1 MTLKLKPLKPYAIL
15 YAPRV
20 SAGSHTLL
28 HEYVGNL
35 HNHSIY
41 SDGHGSHDKIALA
54 AIRAGLDFIV
64 VTDHNVWVDGMDGY
78 RFLGKKRVLLLTGEE
93 IHDQVRDP
101 QKNHL
106 LVFEARE
113 ELAPRA
119 ADPQVLINEVKRAG
133 GLSFIAHPV
142 DPEAPLF
149 GESDLS
155 WVDWDVSGFTGFEI
169 WNFMSEFK
177 SHLSSLPTA
186 LLLAYSPKRSAQGP
200 FPEVLERWDQLLASG
215 KRVVAIGG
223 ADAHA
228 APYRRGPLKR
238 IILPYEFLY
247 RAVNTHVLTRN
258 ALIGDV
264 NHDRRLL
271 FHSISRGRC
280 FVGFD
285 LPAATHGFRFSA
297 QGADD
302 QVIMGD
308 SIPARNGVT
317 LQIKSPRR
325 AEIHLIHNG
334 ERLRRWKDRD
344 TAVFTVHAPGA
355 YRVEVHIDFEG
366 RRCGW
371 IYSNPI
377 YVT

>member
-1 MTLKLKPLKPYAIL
+1 M
-15 YAPRV
+15 
-20 SAGSHTLL
+20 L
-28 HEYVGNL
+28 HEYAGNM

-41 SDGHGSHDKIALA
+41 SDGHGSHVEIARA
-54 AIRAGLDFIV
+54 AIQAGLDFIV

-78 RFLGKKRVLLLTGEE
+78 RYLGKDRVLLLTGEE

-106 LVFEARE
+106 LVFEARK
-113 ELAPRA
+113 ELAPFA
-119 ADPQVLINEVKRAG
+119 AEPQQLIDEVQRAG
-133 GLSFIAHPV
+133 GLCFIAHPV
-142 DPEAPLF
+142 DPAAPLF

-155 WVDWDVSGFTGFEI
+155 WVDWDVSGYTGFEI

-177 SHLSSLPTA
+177 SHLSSLPVA
-186 LLLAYSPKRSAQGP
+186 FLLAYSPKRSGQGP
-200 FPEVLERWDQLLASG
+200 FPEVLERWDRLLASG
-215 KRVVAIGG
+215 TRIVAIGG

-228 APYRRGPLKR
+228 TPYRKGPFKR
-238 IILPYEFLY
+238 IVLPYEFLY

-258 ALIGDV
+258 ALVGDA

-285 LPAATHGFRFSA
+285 LPAPTNGFRFSA

-325 AEIHLIHNG
+325 AEIRLIHNG
-334 ERLRRWKDRD
+334 EQLRRWKNRD
-344 TAVFTVHAPGA
+344 TAVYTVHAPGA